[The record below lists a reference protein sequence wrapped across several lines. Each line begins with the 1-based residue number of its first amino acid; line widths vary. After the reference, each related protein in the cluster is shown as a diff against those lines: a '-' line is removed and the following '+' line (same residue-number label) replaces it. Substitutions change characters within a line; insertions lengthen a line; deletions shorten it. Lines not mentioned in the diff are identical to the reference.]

1 MRRLLACACCIFGV
15 GVLLPATAS
24 TISAQQA
31 VTLIPAG
38 SYAESFGYM
47 NGVRE
52 LPDGRVMVAD
62 ALGQV
67 LVVVDLNRGT
77 ADTLGRVGSG
87 PKEYRQ
93 PDVVYALPG
102 DSTLLLDLGNARLTV
117 LGPDFAF
124 GATVSVTQSDGE
136 GMAFVLPRS
145 VDREGHAYYLQQ
157 GVAPGGA
164 RPDSGTVMRFER
176 GSGQSTP
183 IGKVKLPET
192 TESGGQGRRMI
203 AMRPLSPRDDWAVA
217 ADGRVAFV
225 RAADYSV
232 QWVEPDGRVVSGP
245 PNAFKPV
252 RVGEAE
258 REEWQSDM
266 SRSGVSVS
274 MTATSDGTR
283 SMSMRRG
290 GGGGPPPDASA
301 ADWPD
306 VAPAFRYGRSVVT
319 PTGDLWVER
328 YVPAGEPPLI
338 DVFDGAGR
346 KRGEFTLPVGCR
358 VVGFGRGTVYL
369 SRIDADDLQWL
380 ERYRIQ

>member
-1 MRRLLACACCIFGV
+1 LLGI
-15 GVLLPATAS
+15 GVLLSAVAFPLA
-24 TISAQQA
+24 AQQI
-31 VTLIPAG
+31 VQLIPAG
-38 SYAESFGYM
+38 SYPESFGYM

-52 LPDGRVMVAD
+52 LASGKVMVAD

-67 LVVVDLNRGT
+67 LVVVDLDRGT
-77 ADTLGRVGSG
+77 VDTLGRVGSG

-117 LGPDFAF
+117 LAPDGSF
-124 GATVSVTQSDGE
+124 GATLSVTQGDE
-136 GMAFVLPRS
+136 QGMALILPRA
-145 VDREGHAYYLQQ
+145 VDRDGNVYYLHQ
-157 GVAPGGA
+157 GMLAGGA
-164 RPDSGTVMRFER
+164 RPDSSTVVRFER
-176 GSGQSTP
+176 GSGQSVP
-183 IGKVKLPET
+183 IGSVKLPET

-217 ADGRVAFV
+217 SDGRVAFV

-232 QWVEPDGRVVSGP
+232 QWVHPDGRVVSGP
-245 PNAFKPV
+245 PNPFKPV

-258 REEWQSDM
+258 REEWQSDQA
-266 SRSGVSVS
+266 RSGVSVS
-274 MTATSDGTR
+274 MSMTSDGTR
-283 SMSMRRG
+283 NMSLRRG
-290 GGGGPPPDASA
+290 GGGGPPPPSNA

-319 PTGDLWVER
+319 PAGDLWVER
-328 YVPAGEPPLI
+328 YVPVGEQPLI

-346 KRGEFTLPVGCR
+346 KRGEFRLPAGCR

-369 SRIDADDLQWL
+369 ARIDQDDLQWL
-380 ERYRIQ
+380 ERYRMQ